1 MTTSPGSGKSGK
13 TGKRTRA
20 EKKVTRAA
28 KRTQRRETFR
38 NMKQAFTLT
47 RQADPRFLPIM
58 IMWAALAAAAAY
70 IVVFLISSSPY
81 VPIPLAVMAALVV
94 AMFVFSRRAQRSMFA
109 QAEGQAGA
117 AGWMLKQ
124 QLRGDWRLTEAV
136 AGTTQL
142 DAVHRLVG
150 RPGVV
155 LVGEGAPH
163 RVRGLIAQE
172 KKRTARVVGDTPIY
186 DITIGTGESD
196 VRLAKLNRYL
206 LKLPANLSKTEV
218 GALEKRLAA
227 LGGSRTMGLPQGP
240 MPQGA
245 KMRNVQR
252 TVRRR
257 S

>member
-1 MTTSPGSGKSGK
+1 MAGAGSNK
-13 TGKRTRA
+13 
-20 EKKVTRAA
+20 AA
-28 KRTQRRETFR
+28 KPKLSRADKKALRTAKRAQRRETFR
-38 NMKQAFTLT
+38 NIRQAFTLT
-47 RQADPRFLPIM
+47 RQSDPRFLPVM
-58 IMWAALAAAAAY
+58 IMWAVLVAAVAFV
-70 IVVFLISSSPY
+70 IVFLITGSPIL
-81 VPIPLAVMAALVV
+81 PIPFAVISGAVT

-109 QAEGQAGA
+109 QAEGQVGA

-186 DITIGTGESD
+186 DITIGTGEGD

-206 LKLPANLSKTEV
+206 LKLPANLSKDQV

-227 LGGSRTMGLPQGP
+227 LGGSRQLGLPKGP

-245 KMRNVQR
+245 KMRNIQR

>member
-1 MTTSPGSGKSGK
+1 MATSGGSKK
-13 TGKRTRA
+13 PAKLTR
-20 EKKVTRAA
+20 EDKKALRVA
-28 KRTQRRETFR
+28 KREKRRETFR
-38 NMKQAFTLT
+38 NVRQAFTLT
-47 RQADPRFLPIM
+47 KQADPKFLPVLIM
-58 IMWAALAAAAAY
+58 ATVLAAAVFY
-70 IVVFLISSSPY
+70 VVVFLITGSPY
-81 VPIPLAVMAALVV
+81 IPIPFAVLGGLVV
-94 AMFVFSRRAQRSMFA
+94 GMFVFSRRAQRSMFA

-117 AGWMLKQ
+117 AGWMLRQ
-124 QLRGDWRLTEAV
+124 QLRGDWRLTEVV

-186 DITIGTGESD
+186 DITIGTGEGD
-196 VRLAKLNRYL
+196 IRLGKLNRYL
-206 LKLPANLSKTEV
+206 LKLPANLSKDQVAT
-218 GALEKRLAA
+218 LEKRLAA
-227 LGGSRTMGLPQGP
+227 LGGSRTQGLPPGP

-245 KMRNVQR
+245 KMRNIQR

>member
-1 MTTSPGSGKSGK
+1 MATGSGKSGK
-13 TGKRTRA
+13 PTRA
-20 EKKVTRAA
+20 DRKLGRAA
-28 KRTQRRETFR
+28 KRQKRRETFR
-38 NMKQAFTLT
+38 NIRQAFVLT
-47 RQADPRFLPIM
+47 KQADPRFLPVM
-58 IMWAALAAAAAY
+58 ISWAALTIATVY
-70 IVVFLISSSPY
+70 VIVFLISGSPF
-81 VPIPLAVMAALVV
+81 VPIPLAVIAGVV
-94 AMFVFSRRAQRSMFA
+94 VGMFVFSRRAQRSMFS

-117 AGWMLKQ
+117 AGFMLRQ

-186 DITIGTGESD
+186 DITIGTGEGD

-206 LKLPANLSKTEV
+206 VKLPANLSKAEV
-218 GALEKRLAA
+218 AALEKRLAA
-227 LGGSRTMGLPQGP
+227 LGGSRAIGLPKGP

>member
-1 MTTSPGSGKSGK
+1 MAKSAGSGKPAKPKLSRADK
-13 TGKRTRA
+13 KALRAGKR
-20 EKKVTRAA
+20 EK
-28 KRTQRRETFR
+28 RRESFR
-38 NMKQAFTLT
+38 NIKQAFTLT
-47 RQADPRFLPIM
+47 RQADPRFVPVM
-58 IMWAALAAAAAY
+58 IMWAALAAAAVF
-70 IVVFLISSSPY
+70 IVAFLITGSILY
-81 VPIPLAVMAALVV
+81 PIPLAVIFGVLV

-186 DITIGTGESD
+186 DITIGTGEGD
-196 VRLAKLNRYL
+196 VRLGKLNRYL
-206 LKLPANLSKTEV
+206 LKLPANLSKDQV

-227 LGGSRTMGLPQGP
+227 LGGSRALGLPKGP

>member
-1 MTTSPGSGKSGK
+1 MAKSAGSGKTAK
-13 TGKRTRA
+13 PKLTRADKKALRAGKR
-20 EKKVTRAA
+20 E
-28 KRTQRRETFR
+28 QRRESFR
-38 NMKQAFTLT
+38 NIKQAFVLT
-47 RQADPRFLPIM
+47 RQADPRFLPVTIL
-58 IMWAALAAAAAY
+58 WTAAAIAAVY
-70 IVVFLISSSPY
+70 LVVYLITGSIWL
-81 VPIPLAVMAALVV
+81 PIPLALVFGAVV

-163 RVRGLIAQE
+163 RVRGLLAQE

-186 DITIGTGESD
+186 DITIGTGEGD
-196 VRLAKLNRYL
+196 IRLAKLNRYL
-206 LKLPANLSKTEV
+206 LKLPANLSKSEV

-227 LGGSRTMGLPQGP
+227 LGGSRQLGLPKGP

-252 TVRRR
+252 AVRRR